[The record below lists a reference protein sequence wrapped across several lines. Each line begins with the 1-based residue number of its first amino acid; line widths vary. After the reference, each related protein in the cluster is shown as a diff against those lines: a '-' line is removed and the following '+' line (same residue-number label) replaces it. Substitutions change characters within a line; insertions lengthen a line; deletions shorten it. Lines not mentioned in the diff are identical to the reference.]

1 MATTAVA
8 TVRKRPGAF
17 TEKAPLRDGGG
28 DSGAE
33 REREGVR
40 VERCVK
46 MATNVRR
53 MRGESRD
60 AAYLQSAPHASPVS
74 VV

>member
-17 TEKAPLRDGGG
+17 TEKAPLRDGDG
-28 DSGAE
+28 DSEAE

-40 VERCVK
+40 VRRCVE

-60 AAYLQSAPHASPVS
+60 AAYLQSALQSS
-74 VV
+74 VVSSL